1 MALFTDADVITLDDL
16 LEFETSLVQVA
27 SSHGINIDTKIALAT
42 NAISDRMM
50 LWLLNIWTSDPQWL
64 TRRTI
69 GLSTVVVTPTL
80 QRWLC
85 FESLSRFFS
94 EAYNV
99 QLNTRFQGKWT
110 EYQTAAQ
117 HAADLVFQSGLGI
130 VYNPLPRPAMPLVAI
145 EAGTISPQA
154 LYVQTSWID
163 NQGNESAP
171 SPING
176 VILDGTNTIVV
187 AMSEGALGAPSAA
200 AGWCLYA
207 GTTETDITRQNSTPL
222 AIGSSWD
229 LPATGLIEGTAV
241 GNGQSPQF
249 YIQLSRQILRG

>member
-27 SSHGINIDTKIALAT
+27 SSHGINVDTKIALAT
-42 NAISDRMM
+42 NAISDRVM
-50 LWLLNIWTSDPQWL
+50 LWLLNIWASDPQWL
-64 TRRTI
+64 TRRLI
-69 GLSTVVVTPTL
+69 GLSTVVVTPPL

-85 FESLSRFFS
+85 FESLSRFFA

-117 HAADLVFQSGLGI
+117 NASDMVFRSGIGI
-130 VYNPLPRPAMPLVAI
+130 VYNALPKPAMPLVAI
-145 EAGTISPQA
+145 ETGTVSPQA
-154 LYVQTSWID
+154 LYVQTTWID
-163 NQGNESAP
+163 SQGNESAP

-176 VILDGTNTIVV
+176 VILDGTATIVV
-187 AMSEGALGAPSAA
+187 AMSEGALGAPSSA
-200 AGWCLYA
+200 AGWCVYA
-207 GTTETDITRQNSTPL
+207 GTTETDITRQNSAPL

-229 LPATGLIEGTAV
+229 LPVTGLIDGTAPED
-241 GNGQSPQF
+241 GQSPQ
-249 YIQLSRQILRG
+249 YYVQLSRQILRG